1 MSYKNNLREQIMI
14 LMKNK
19 TIYTLIFTALLL
31 AGLFSA
37 CRKELDKTP
46 LDQFSN
52 DTFWT
57 SESNVMLALTGVY
70 RGNIQMSVN
79 PTGAEFSATDW
90 WSYHGLLYLE
100 FATDNAYDRRGDNSG
115 VNTLTNGALT
125 SANSYIGNYWTL
137 SYARIARCNYF
148 LENIS
153 KAPIDQAKI
162 DRMIAEARFIRACQ
176 YFYLSQFFGAAPL
189 VKKVLSL
196 NEANTV
202 TKATRQQ
209 LMEYAAIELKE
220 SAAALPRYAQLT
232 GSERGRASAQAA
244 LAFLGRLYL
253 GEQQYSEAAI
263 AYKQII
269 DANENT
275 IDPNFES
282 LFNGTNES
290 SSEILFATQHQ
301 QDLAPNSMQ
310 QHNYPAALGG
320 YMLDCPLG
328 SLVESFE
335 FTDGTPFS
343 YTDARYVATDL
354 GQNRDPRLKFTVL
367 YNGRP
372 FKNITYDS
380 HPDHGD
386 SKDQLTTTKQ
396 ATRTGFALKKFNS
409 ESFSGGD
416 LQNSGIDLPVIRYAE
431 VLLSYLEAKLE
442 NGAAIDQGLLD
453 QTINKVR
460 GRAGVNMPAVTQTS
474 PDLLRVIL
482 RRERRNELALE
493 GIRYWDLLRWKTIGQ
508 VLNGDFYGAPF
519 PGAVNLRKK
528 GTTVDPYG
536 RWYVTSKAFRT
547 GQDEFWPVPQSEV
560 NINPALK

>member
-1 MSYKNNLREQIMI
+1 MKKNI
-14 LMKNK
+14 LYRILL
-19 TIYTLIFTALLL
+19 TVLL
-31 AGLFSA
+31 AVGLFSS

-52 DTFWT
+52 TTFWT

-79 PTGAEFSATDW
+79 PTGAEYSATDW

-115 VNTLTNGALT
+115 LNTLTNGALT
-125 SANSYIGNYWTL
+125 SANAYIGYYWTL

-153 KAPIDQAKI
+153 KAPIDQSKI
-162 DRMIAEARFIRACQ
+162 TRMTAEARFIRATQ
-176 YFYLSQFFGAAPL
+176 YFYLSQYFGSVPL
-189 VKKVLSL
+189 VTKVLTLS
-196 NEANTV
+196 EANTV
-202 TKATRQQ
+202 SKATRQQ
-209 LMEYAAIELKE
+209 VMDYAESELKA
-220 SAAALPRYAQLT
+220 SAAALPRFAQLT
-232 GSERGRASAQAA
+232 SAERGRASAQVA

-253 GEQQYSEAAI
+253 GEQKYSDAA
-263 AYKQII
+263 ATYKQII
-269 DANENT
+269 DYGENT
-275 IDPNFES
+275 IDPSFES

-290 SSEILFATQHQ
+290 SSEILFATQYQ
-301 QDLAPNSMQ
+301 QDLAPNAMQ

-335 FTDGTPFS
+335 FSDGTPFS
-343 YTDARYVATDL
+343 YTDPRYVASDL
-354 GQNRDPRLKFTVL
+354 GQNRDPRLKYTVL

-380 HPDHGD
+380 NPDD
-386 SKDQLTTTKQ
+386 ASSADQLTTTKQ

-409 ESFSGGD
+409 EAFSGGD
-416 LQNSGIDLPVIRYAE
+416 LQNSGIDLPIIRYAE

-442 NGAAIDQGLLD
+442 NGEAIDQSLLNA
-453 QTINKVR
+453 TINKVR
-460 GRAGVNMPAVTQTS
+460 GRTGVNMPAVTETN
-474 PDLLRVIL
+474 PALLRVIL

-519 PGAVNLRKK
+519 PAASNLRKK
-528 GTTVDPYG
+528 GTTTDPYG

-547 GQDEFWPVPQSEV
+547 GQDEYWPVPQSEV
-560 NINPALK
+560 NINPNLK